1 MVYLYGE
8 IAHKFKGRLA
18 EFFELYGKKNERGSY
33 TFTLGSLD
41 IGAGTSD
48 LMINEY
54 SKGDQNESTICPKP
68 LYYDSYY
75 YAGDDM
81 LQELI
86 REIFLTDKDSAL
98 VARLEQTAE
107 GIQKIKDFF
116 GHNYNGQ
123 SISQRILRKNFNI
136 QVLIPL
142 ACYYLELLKNQ
153 NHDCVVHFDDVF
165 KDSLPNHLV
174 MSGFYDFFGFEF
186 NELEWH
192 YSCENVY
199 RIVAKSFDSLVKKI
213 SAIMYTYH
221 CDIIVLSGRPAT
233 LPPLRDL
240 FIKYY
245 AVAPNRL
252 VQLSSYYI
260 GDWYPFGNNTGYI
273 RNPKTVVAVGAMIGF
288 YSSDLIQFSNF
299 RLDKQALSNLKST
312 INYVET
318 PESMLL
324 NTHYCLTPTTNRG
337 EITVK
342 QLPVSLKI
350 RQENFDSYMSRP
362 LYVVDYDFIRICK
375 RIRHQMENI
384 NPNMPEEALINLTN
398 EEINRLKRL
407 LPYRIVLSRESDNKE
422 DIKIEQILDNSGN
435 EINLQNI
442 RINIQSLGTS
452 ECYWLDSGIFD
463 F

>member
-1 MVYLYGE
+1 M
-8 IAHKFKGRLA
+8 
-18 EFFELYGKKNERGSY
+18 
-33 TFTLGSLD
+33 
-41 IGAGTSD
+41 
-48 LMINEY
+48 
-54 SKGDQNESTICPKP
+54 
-68 LYYDSYY
+68 
-75 YAGDDM
+75 
-81 LQELI
+81 
-86 REIFLTDKDSAL
+86 
-98 VARLEQTAE
+98 
-107 GIQKIKDFF
+107 
-116 GHNYNGQ
+116 
-123 SISQRILRKNFNI
+123 RKNFNI

-288 YSSDLIQFSNF
+288 IHQTSYSSLI
-299 RLDKQALSNLKST
+299 LG
-312 INYVET
+312 
-318 PESMLL
+318 
-324 NTHYCLTPTTNRG
+324 LT
-337 EITVK
+337 
-342 QLPVSLKI
+342 
-350 RQENFDSYMSRP
+350 SR
-362 LYVVDYDFIRICK
+362 
-375 RIRHQMENI
+375 H
-384 NPNMPEEALINLTN
+384 
-398 EEINRLKRL
+398 
-407 LPYRIVLSRESDNKE
+407 
-422 DIKIEQILDNSGN
+422 
-435 EINLQNI
+435 
-442 RINIQSLGTS
+442 
-452 ECYWLDSGIFD
+452 
-463 F
+463 